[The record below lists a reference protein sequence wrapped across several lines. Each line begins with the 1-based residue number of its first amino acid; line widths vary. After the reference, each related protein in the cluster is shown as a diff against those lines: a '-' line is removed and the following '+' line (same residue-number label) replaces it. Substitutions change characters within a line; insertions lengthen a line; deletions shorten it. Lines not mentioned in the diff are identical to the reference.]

1 MSWQAYIDPPSGLL
15 ASESCVRGGIYG
27 LDGAVWA
34 QSTGMENV
42 QYQQIIEIK
51 KLFDDPNHGF
61 ARGIKIVKNLKL
73 KKF

>member
-15 ASESCVRGGIYG
+15 SSESCVRGGIYG

-34 QSTGMENV
+34 SSGMEHV

-51 KLFDDPNHGF
+51 KMFDDPNNGF
-61 ARGIKIVKNLKL
+61 ARG
-73 KKF
+73 F